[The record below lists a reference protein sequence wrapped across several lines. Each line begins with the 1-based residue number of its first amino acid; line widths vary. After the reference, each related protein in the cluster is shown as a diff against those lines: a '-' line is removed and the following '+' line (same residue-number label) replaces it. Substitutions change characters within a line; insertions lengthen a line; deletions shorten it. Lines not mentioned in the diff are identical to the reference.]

1 MLNGMKYRFLI
12 MTNFP
17 NELKQ
22 EIEKFNK
29 NNGTDLTF
37 VRTTDDEVLF
47 AELESSMS
55 DELIF
60 EFGVQ
65 FGIVQAR
72 LYAEGKV

>member
-1 MLNGMKYRFLI
+1 
-12 MTNFP
+12 MTNFTDK
-17 NELKQ
+17 LKQ

-29 NNGTDLTF
+29 KNGTDLTF
-37 VRTTDDEVLF
+37 IRLIDDEVLF

-65 FGIVQAR
+65 FGTVEAR

>member
-1 MLNGMKYRFLI
+1 

-17 NELKQ
+17 DELKQ

-37 VRTTDDEVLF
+37 VRTTNDEVLF
-47 AELESSMS
+47 VELESSMS
-55 DELIF
+55 DELIL

-65 FGIVQAR
+65 FGFKEAQ

>member
-1 MLNGMKYRFLI
+1 

-17 NELKQ
+17 DELKQ
-22 EIEKFNK
+22 EVEEFNK
-29 NNGTDLTF
+29 KNGTDLTF
-37 VRTTDDEVLF
+37 IRITDDEVLF

-65 FGIVQAR
+65 FGTVEAR